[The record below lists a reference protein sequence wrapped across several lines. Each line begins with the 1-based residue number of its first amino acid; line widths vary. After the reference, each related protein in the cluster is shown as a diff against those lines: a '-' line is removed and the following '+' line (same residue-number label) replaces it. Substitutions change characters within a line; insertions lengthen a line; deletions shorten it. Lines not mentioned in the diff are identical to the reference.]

1 MVRGLASRALGR
13 LADAGIVMGNQ
24 SVLLN
29 GVNDTVEIQKELVQK
44 LLMCRVRPY
53 YLYQGDLIQGTAHL
67 RTGMAKGI
75 EIIEGLRGHT
85 SGYAI
90 PQFVVDGPGGG
101 GKIPINPQYIVEQ
114 NDERTVLRNYEGK
127 EFIYPEASKTSNSL
141 AH

>member
-1 MVRGLASRALGR
+1 MLVVRDALGR

-24 SVLLN
+24 SVLLK
-29 GVNDTVEIQKELVQK
+29 GINDTVEIQKELVQK

-67 RTGMAKGI
+67 RTSMAEGI
-75 EIIEGLRGHT
+75 GIIEGLRGHT

-101 GKIPINPQYIVEQ
+101 GKIPLNPQYIVEQ

-127 EFIYPEASKTSNSL
+127 EFIYPEASKISNSL

>member
-1 MVRGLASRALGR
+1 MTKTRNLISLVAITLALTAPVAAQKKAKIPSDPEVATKLKALKSI
-13 LADAGIVMGNQ
+13 AGDKKFTQ
-24 SVLLN
+24 
-29 GVNDTVEIQKELVQK
+29 D
-44 LLMCRVRPY
+44 
-53 YLYQGDLIQGTAHL
+53 
-67 RTGMAKGI
+67 AKGI